1 MPALATQQRDH
12 STNQTQEFNGILLAL
27 TLIGNEVPQQDL
39 NETKPNHDQANYTQ
53 ISHPESFL
61 PLMTSRNDIT
71 TANTNSLALTDE
83 NPLDLDSLDPVSAIA
98 NTPDHDAW
106 QARRYPAWFHHLI
119 QHLRHYRPWRLIIK
133 SDNTIDLEYLAA
145 LALQAQQRARPSY
158 SPAQLNLFPNDG
170 VIATTDQLL
179 PYEATPVTANAAR
192 REQPTTPSFRVITG
206 ANHRNNK
213 TAITLPDDIL
223 TIAPGEQ
230 LHEFL
235 RRVADA
241 AVAATI
247 YTYGSTEAAFAR
259 LGSKA
264 PNHTLSPSR
273 PALSL
278 APSPTATQTRDH
290 KARS

>member
-1 MPALATQQRDH
+1 
-12 STNQTQEFNGILLAL
+12 
-27 TLIGNEVPQQDL
+27 
-39 NETKPNHDQANYTQ
+39 
-53 ISHPESFL
+53 
-61 PLMTSRNDIT
+61 MTSRNDIT
-71 TANTNSLALTDE
+71 TAYANAPALTDE
-83 NPLDLDSLDPVSAIA
+83 DPLDLDSLNPVSAIA
-98 NTPDHDAW
+98 NTTDYDAY

-133 SDNTIDLEYLAA
+133 ADNTIDLEYLAA

-158 SPAQLNLFPNDG
+158 SPAQLKLFPNDD

-179 PYEATPVTANAAR
+179 PHEATPVKANSAR
-192 REQPTTPSFRVITG
+192 SEQPTTASFTIITG
-206 ANHRNNK
+206 ANRRNNK
-213 TAITLPDDIL
+213 NAITLPDDIL

-247 YTYGSTEAAFAR
+247 YAYGSTEAAFAR

-264 PNHTLSPSR
+264 PTLSPIR

-278 APSPTATQTRDH
+278 APTPTATQTRDH
-290 KARS
+290 KTRS

>member
-1 MPALATQQRDH
+1 M
-12 STNQTQEFNGILLAL
+12 LLAP
-27 TLIGNEVPQQDL
+27 TSIGNEVEEDDL
-39 NETKPNHDQANYTQ
+39 NETKPNHDQANCTQ
-53 ISHPESFL
+53 ISQPKSFL

-71 TANTNSLALTDE
+71 TAPANSLALTDE
-83 NPLDLDSLDPVSAIA
+83 NPLDLNSLDPVSAIA
-98 NTPDHDAW
+98 NTPHHDAS
-106 QARRYPAWFHHLI
+106 QVSRYPAWFHHLI

-158 SPAQLNLFPNDG
+158 SPAQLNLFPNDDA
-170 VIATTDQLL
+170 IATTDQLL
-179 PYEATPVTANAAR
+179 PHEATRVTANSAR
-192 REQPTTPSFRVITG
+192 SEQPTTPSFTVITG
-206 ANHRNNK
+206 ANRRNNK
-213 TAITLPDDIL
+213 NAINLPDDIL

-278 APSPTATQTRDH
+278 APSPTATQTQDH
-290 KARS
+290 KVRS